1 MRKVIT
7 DELKSSIQ
15 NFYRESPKSFS
26 QVSEKF
32 GLCLPTIS
40 KILKNEIKYSK
51 AQIFNPEMIEN
62 YFSIIDSEC
71 KAYFLGLIIAD
82 GNVFLD
88 KSGNRQASISI
99 TLDSNDK
106 YILEKFKK
114 ELKTNTAISNDGRGC
129 SQIAVRSNKMAT
141 DLSNYGVVPNKSLIT
156 YLPLLTDDKFMPH
169 LIRGIMDG
177 DGSIFMKEIDKKFIH
192 AISFCGSD
200 RLMNDLSSY
209 LYNTLLLNTKPSIYK
224 YSDRNLSEI
233 KIQKKDDILK
243 YGNWIY
249 KDSSIYLLRKRES
262 YNLFL
267 KHYSI

>member
-7 DELKSSIQ
+7 EELKSSIR

-40 KILKNEIKYSK
+40 KILKNENKYLK
-51 AQIFNPEMIEN
+51 AQIFNQEIIED

-82 GNVFLD
+82 GNVFLN

-129 SQIAVRSNKMAT
+129 SQIAVRSNKMAI
-141 DLSNYGVVPNKSLIT
+141 DLSNYGVVSNKSLIT

-169 LIRGIMDG
+169 LVRGIMDG
-177 DGSIFMKEIDKKFIH
+177 DGSIFMKETDKKFIH
-192 AISFCGSD
+192 AVSFCGSD

-209 LYNTLLLNTKPSIYK
+209 LYYTLLLSKKPSIYK

-233 KIQKKDDILK
+233 KIQRKDDILK

-249 KDSSIYLLRKRES
+249 KDSSIYLLRKRET

-267 KHYSI
+267 EHYSI